1 MATPIQVPKRAHLK
15 PERVVPIPKPQ
26 QPFGMA
32 IVPETGEIVGTG
44 WKPEPPDLND
54 FTESHPKVVPLVEKL
69 GIFKFKDKKKGTLK
83 NALPA
88 KVDLRPWCS
97 EVPNQGNLSSCT
109 AHAAAAILEYFE
121 NYAFNR
127 HLDVSRLF
135 IYKTTRELMGE
146 KGDSGAFLRSTM
158 AALVLFGAPPE
169 KFWTYTTK
177 KEASPANERTF
188 DTEPTTFVYGIAD
201 NYESTAYFC
210 HDPYENPPTPAE
222 VLHSVKTYLAHHIP
236 SMFGFW
242 GFPSSNLSNVK
253 GGIPYPASGE
263 KAIWGHAVAAV
274 GYNDTLKIRNLNSNK
289 ETTGALIFK
298 NSWGASWG
306 DEGFGYLPYDY
317 VLSQF
322 ASDFW
327 SLLNMGWVDTG
338 RFGLAE

>member
-1 MATPIQVPKRAHLK
+1 MATPIQVAK
-15 PERVVPIPKPQ
+15 PAPAKAERFMPIPKRQ

-54 FTESHPKVVPLVEKL
+54 FAEDHPKVAPLVEKL
-69 GIFKFKDKKKGTLK
+69 GIFTMKEKNGSLKG
-83 NALPA
+83 ALPP

-97 EVPNQGNLSSCT
+97 EVPNQGNLGSCT
-109 AHAAAAILEYFE
+109 AHAAAAIVEYFE
-121 NYAFNR
+121 NRAFNR
-127 HLDVSRLF
+127 HLDASRLF
-135 IYKTTRELMGE
+135 IYKTTRELLGWA
-146 KGDSGAFLRSTM
+146 GDTGAYLRSTM
-158 AALVLFGAPPE
+158 AALVLFGVPPE
-169 KFWTYTTK
+169 KFWPYTTQLDPG
-177 KEASPANERTF
+177 PAGERTF
-188 DTEPTTFVYGIAD
+188 DAEPTTFVYGIAD

-210 HDPYENPPTPAE
+210 HDPYGKPVPPVD
-222 VLHSVKTYLAHHIP
+222 VLNGVKTYLAHGVP

-242 GFPSSNLSNVK
+242 GFPSNELSNVK
-253 GGIPYPASGE
+253 GGIPYPSAGE

-274 GYNDTLKIRNLNSNK
+274 GYDDSLKIKNLNSNK

-298 NSWGASWG
+298 NSWGEKWG
-306 DEGFGYLPYDY
+306 DNGYGYLPYDY

-338 RFGLAE
+338 KFTLTE